1 MLRLSMGISV
11 SAIATFI
18 ELKRKVSFQFRKT
31 EIQCGSKS
39 YIFISKTDA
48 NKGKLEVTLSEKM
61 YGRMEK
67 LILLI

>member
-1 MLRLSMGISV
+1 M
-11 SAIATFI
+11 
-18 ELKRKVSFQFRKT
+18 T
-31 EIQCGSKS
+31 ETQCRSKS
-39 YIFISKTDA
+39 YIFISKTEA

>member
-1 MLRLSMGISV
+1 M
-11 SAIATFI
+11 
-18 ELKRKVSFQFRKT
+18 T
-31 EIQCGSKS
+31 ETQCGSKS

-48 NKGKLEVTLSEKM
+48 NKRKLEVTLSEKM